1 MAIFSV
7 TLTGCSGGNNVS
19 DKNNNIIADYMASLV
34 LKYDRSYDDKLMD
47 STVIASAAS
56 HSGEINEENHIPK
69 KPEDTSKAINKTED
83 DKKYTDSTKGSVET
97 TEYEELNKV
106 MGYDKFNIEYENYRL
121 YDSFPNGKAKDYFTL
136 EAGKNKKLCV
146 MQFNIENKASKD
158 KKFDLLNKEIKY
170 ELVTDTRSY
179 KPLITLLVN
188 DLQFIDVNIKS
199 GKSRTG
205 YLVFE
210 IPKDIKLEN
219 GKLIASKNSN
229 QSLVVLK

>member
-1 MAIFSV
+1 MAILSV
-7 TLTGCSGGNNVS
+7 TLTGCSNGNNVS

-47 STVIASAAS
+47 PTVIASAAS
-56 HSGEINEENHIPK
+56 HSAEVNEENHASK
-69 KPEDTSKAINKTED
+69 KSEDTSKTNKTED
-83 DKKYTDSTKGSVET
+83 DKKITDSTKVSVET
-97 TEYEELNKV
+97 AEYEELNKV
-106 MGYDKFNIEYENYRL
+106 MGYDKFNIEYENYKL
-121 YDSFPNGKAKDYFTL
+121 YNSFPNGKAKDYFTL

-146 MQFNIENKASKD
+146 VQFNIENKTSKD
-158 KKFDLLNKEIKY
+158 KKFNLLNKEIKY
-170 ELVTDTRSY
+170 QLVTDTRSY

-210 IPKDIKLEN
+210 IPKDIKIEN
-219 GKLIASKNSN
+219 GKLIASKNSD
-229 QSLVVLK
+229 QSLIVLK